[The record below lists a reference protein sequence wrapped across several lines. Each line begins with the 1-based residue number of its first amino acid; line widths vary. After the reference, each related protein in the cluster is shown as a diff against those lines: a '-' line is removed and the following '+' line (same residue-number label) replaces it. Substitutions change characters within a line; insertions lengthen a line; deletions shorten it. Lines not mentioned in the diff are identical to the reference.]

1 MARIRA
7 VRDLSDEGALMAE
20 VNQETTPRQL
30 ERGGLAGSEMSVL
43 ERNKPRG
50 YIHQSWIR
58 FKRNKVA
65 MGALIVTV
73 LILLFSFGAPL
84 ISMFVTGKGYQ
95 QQSLMDQLTPPFT
108 NGYILGA
115 DNLGRDVLTR
125 LAYGGR
131 VSMTVAF
138 TAMIGALVIGGTL
151 GSIAGYYGSWIDSVI
166 MRFVDVMLSIPSL
179 FLLVFI
185 GSIFAM
191 SPVGLALV
199 IAVVAWLGLA
209 RLVRGEVMAIKRRE
223 YVESARVVGASD
235 KRIIARHIFPNVVPL
250 VIVWA
255 TLIVPVLIIV
265 EASLSYL
272 GLGVQTPVP
281 SWGNMLRDAQRFI
294 NHQWTLVVI
303 PGAMIYI
310 TVLAINLLG
319 NGLRDALDPRISD

>member
-1 MARIRA
+1 MADVDQESRA
-7 VRDLSDEGALMAE
+7 TNRNAAAWRGVAGAGLS
-20 VNQETTPRQL
+20 TL
-30 ERGGLAGSEMSVL
+30 ERTAP
-43 ERNKPRG
+43 KG
-50 YIHQSWIR
+50 YIHQSWIEFR
-58 FKRNKVA
+58 RNRAA

-84 ISMFVTGKGYQ
+84 VSEFVTGKGYQ
-95 QQSLMDQLTPPFT
+95 EQSLLDQLAPPFSE
-108 NGYILGA
+108 GYILGA

-131 VSMTVAF
+131 VSMLVAF
-138 TAMIGALVIGGTL
+138 TATAGALVIGGTL
-151 GSIAGYYGSWIDSVI
+151 GSIAGYYGSWVDSMI
-166 MRFVDVMLSIPSL
+166 MRLVDIMLSIPSL

-185 GSIFAM
+185 GSMFTM

-199 IAVVAWLGLA
+199 IAIVGWLGLA
-209 RLVRGEVMAIKRRE
+209 RLIRGEVMSIKRRD

-235 KRIIARHIFPNVVPL
+235 ARIIARHIFPNVVPL

-255 TLIVPVLIIV
+255 TLAVPVLIIV

-294 NHQWTLVVI
+294 NHQWTLVFI
-303 PGAMIYI
+303 PGAMIYV
-310 TVLAINLLG
+310 TVLAINLMG
-319 NGLRDALDPRISD
+319 NGLRDALDPRLSD

>member
-1 MARIRA
+1 
-7 VRDLSDEGALMAE
+7 MAE
-20 VNQETTPRQL
+20 VNRDSRTADRRNQAQGGVSGAGMSTL
-30 ERGGLAGSEMSVL
+30 ERTA
-43 ERNKPRG
+43 PRG

-58 FKRNKVA
+58 FRRNRVA
-65 MGALIVTV
+65 MGAMVVTAI
-73 LILLFSFGAPL
+73 ILLFSFGAPL
-84 ISMFVTGKGYQ
+84 VSMFVTGKGYQ
-95 QQSLMDQLTPPFT
+95 EQSLLNQLQPPFSD
-108 NGYILGA
+108 GYILGA

-138 TAMIGALVIGGTL
+138 TATLGALAIGGVL
-151 GSIAGYYGSWIDSVI
+151 GSVAGYYGNWIDSMI
-166 MRFVDVMLSIPSL
+166 MRFVDIMLSIPSL

-199 IAVVAWLGLA
+199 IAIVGWLGLA
-209 RLVRGEVMAIKRRE
+209 RLIRGEVMSIKQRD

-235 KRIIARHIFPNVVPL
+235 ARIIARHIFPNVIPL

-255 TLIVPVLIIV
+255 TLAVPVLIIV

-294 NHQWTLVVI
+294 NHQWTLVFI
-303 PGAMIYI
+303 PGAMIYV
-310 TVLAINLLG
+310 TVLAINLMG

>member
-1 MARIRA
+1 MAD
-7 VRDLSDEGALMAE
+7 VKRDDNVTDRQKLASAG
-20 VNQETTPRQL
+20 TPDSRMNTL
-30 ERGGLAGSEMSVL
+30 ERTA
-43 ERNKPRG
+43 PRG

-58 FKRNKVA
+58 FRRNRTA
-65 MGALIVTV
+65 MGALIVTI

-95 QQSLMDQLTPPFT
+95 EQSLLDQLHPPFT
-108 NGYILGA
+108 EGYWLGS

-131 VSMTVAF
+131 VSTTVAF
-138 TAMIGALVIGGTL
+138 TAMFGALVIGGTL
-151 GSIAGYYGSWIDSVI
+151 GSIAGYYGRWIDSII
-166 MRFVDVMLSIPSL
+166 MRFVDVLLSVPSL

-185 GSIFAM
+185 GSIFTM

-199 IAVVAWLGLA
+199 IAIVGWLGLA
-209 RLVRGEVMAIKRRE
+209 RLIRGEVMSIKNRD
-223 YVESARVVGASD
+223 YVEAARVVGATDS
-235 KRIIARHIFPNVVPL
+235 RIIARHIFPNIIPL
-250 VIVWA
+250 IIVWA
-255 TLIVPVLIIV
+255 TLAVPVLIIV

-294 NHQWTLVVI
+294 NHQWTLVFI

-319 NGLRDALDPRISD
+319 NGLRDALDPRLAE